1 MDLKDRTVLLT
12 GASGGLGAAIAEA
25 LASRGARLLL
35 SGRRREEL
43 DALAARTG
51 GTVLLCDLASR
62 REAERLAADAG
73 DVDVLVAN
81 AALPGS
87 GQLTDYE
94 VDGIDR
100 VLDVNLRAPIVLTRL
115 LVPGMASRGAGHVV
129 LMSSLAGRAA
139 TVGQSLYV
147 ATKFGLRGF
156 ASGLRA
162 DLRGS
167 GVGVSAIFP
176 GFIREAGMFHEAGVK
191 LPAGVGTKSP
201 EDVARAV
208 VRAIERDRGQ
218 LDVTPLGLRA
228 GSLLAELAP
237 ETSARVTRRLGGD
250 AIAQDFARG
259 QAGKT

>member
-1 MDLKDRTVLLT
+1 MDLSGRTALLT
-12 GASGGLGAAIAEA
+12 GASGGLGAAIADA
-25 LASRGARLLL
+25 LAARGARVLL

-51 GTVLLCDLASR
+51 GTVLVCDLAA
-62 REAERLAADAG
+62 EGEPERLAAEAG

-87 GQLTDYE
+87 GQLTDYD

-115 LVPGMASRGAGHVV
+115 LVPGMVARGAGHVV

-147 ATKFGLRGF
+147 ATKFALRGF

-162 DLRGS
+162 DLRDS
-167 GVGVSAIFP
+167 GVGVSAVFP
-176 GFIREAGMFHEAGVK
+176 GFIRDAGMFHDAGVK
-191 LPAGVGTKSP
+191 LPTGVGTKSP

-208 VRAIERDRGQ
+208 VRAIERDKAQ
-218 LDVTPLGLRA
+218 LDVAPLPMRA
-228 GSLLAELAP
+228 GAIFAELAP
-237 ETSARVTRRLGGD
+237 ETAARVTRRLGGD
-250 AIAQDFARG
+250 GIAQDFARG
-259 QAGKT
+259 QVDKN